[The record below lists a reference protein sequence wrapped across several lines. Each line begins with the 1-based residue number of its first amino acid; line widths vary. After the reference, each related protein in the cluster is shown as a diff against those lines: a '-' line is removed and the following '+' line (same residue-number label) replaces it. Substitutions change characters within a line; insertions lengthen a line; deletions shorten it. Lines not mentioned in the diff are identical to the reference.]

1 MPLRLAV
8 LLSGSGRTLQNLVE
22 RLRERGLPAT
32 VELVVS
38 SRARAYGLER
48 ARRLGIEAAV
58 LRRKD
63 HPEVAAY
70 SRALVALLAER
81 QIDLALMAGFLTV
94 WQIPQAWQGRVMNIH
109 PSLLPAFGGP
119 GMYGHAVHQAA
130 LARGVKVSG
139 CTVHFADN
147 LVDGGPIILQK
158 TVPVLAEDTVESLA
172 GRVFESECVAYPEA
186 VELFAHNRL
195 RLVGHKVHVVRDDM
209 QEVDGS

>member
-22 RLRERGLPAT
+22 RLRDRGLPVS

-48 ARRLGIEAAV
+48 ARRLGIDTAV

-63 HPEVAAY
+63 KPEVASY
-70 SRALVALLAER
+70 SRALIELLESR
-81 QIDLALMAGFLTV
+81 KIDLALMAGFLTV
-94 WQIPQAWQGRVMNIH
+94 WQIPETWQGRVMNIH

-119 GMYGHAVHQAA
+119 GMYGERVHRAA
-130 LARGVKVSG
+130 LDRGVKVSG

-147 LVDGGPIILQK
+147 LLDGGPIILQK

-195 RLVGHKVHVVRDDM
+195 RLVGHKVHVAREDGQEDD
-209 QEVDGS
+209 GT